1 MPAHIEQEDYL
12 TRPHEQKQPANPVL
26 APTLALQTSPTLLP
40 IPLTSVA
47 YPVGGGVTPYSVTME
62 SYAGESVSSSSIYSA
77 DNDAERNSGSYP
89 FTTSGC

>member
-1 MPAHIEQEDYL
+1 
-12 TRPHEQKQPANPVL
+12 
-26 APTLALQTSPTLLP
+26 
-40 IPLTSVA
+40 VA